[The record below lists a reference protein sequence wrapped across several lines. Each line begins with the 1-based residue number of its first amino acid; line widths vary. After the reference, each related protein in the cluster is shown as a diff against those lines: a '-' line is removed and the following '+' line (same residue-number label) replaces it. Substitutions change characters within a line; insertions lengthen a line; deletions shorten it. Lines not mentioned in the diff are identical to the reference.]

1 MDGFL
6 TEIGRIP
13 NSIKEI
19 EGQYMGLT
27 HLTPPGWR
35 ELINVLGGLDKV
47 QRDKIQMTNL
57 LQRILIS
64 GRLRIEAV
72 PFDGVWGEVDS
83 KSDLDLYEA
92 SALVREALEGI
103 TS

>member
-1 MDGFL
+1 
-6 TEIGRIP
+6 
-13 NSIKEI
+13 
-19 EGQYMGLT
+19 MGLT